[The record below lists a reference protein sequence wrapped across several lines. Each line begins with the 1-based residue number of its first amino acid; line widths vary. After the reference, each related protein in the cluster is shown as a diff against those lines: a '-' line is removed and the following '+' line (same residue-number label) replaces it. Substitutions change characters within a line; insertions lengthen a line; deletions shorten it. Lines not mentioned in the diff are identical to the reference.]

1 MWEKRE
7 YFLIFGRAPKTETRG
22 CSDVYENFSKKNI
35 KIVIGKLDF
44 NTDIDIAWSDET
56 IEFLNNI
63 YLQINKKI
71 YKKFTDLITFGFWCR
86 KSNLLKIK
94 SDYEKKYRMFGRGLV
109 LHITPSNASMNF
121 AFSLAI
127 GLLSGNSNLVRLHKG
142 LLCRRIYFA
151 K

>member
-1 MWEKRE
+1 M
-7 YFLIFGRAPKTETRG
+7 YT
-22 CSDVYENFSKKNI
+22 ENFSKKNI

-63 YLQINKKI
+63 YLQINKKKI

-94 SDYEKKYRMFGRGLV
+94 RDYEKNIECLV
-109 LHITPSNASMNF
+109 GDWFYILHLQM
-121 AFSLAI
+121 
-127 GLLSGNSNLVRLHKG
+127 LL
-142 LLCRRIYFA
+142 
-151 K
+151 